1 MIEER
6 NTPVEEKKPSV
17 KKGVDRQAFV
27 ERKLKAINTMSDQA
41 KAKVLA
47 ERVLRNR

>member
-6 NTPVEEKKPSV
+6 NAPVEEKKPN
-17 KKGVDRQAFV
+17 KKGVDRHAFV
-27 ERKLKAINTMSDQA
+27 ERKLKAINTMADQA

-47 ERVLRNR
+47 ERVLRNK

>member
-1 MIEER
+1 MSDEKI
-6 NTPVEEKKPSV
+6 TPVEEKKPFV

-27 ERKLKAINTMSDQA
+27 ERKLKAINTMADQT

-47 ERVLRNR
+47 ERVLRNK